1 MPGRRL
7 TGADRQQIAAGLAQR
22 LSYAD
27 IARRLNRPASTVG
40 REVARNGGPARYRAD
55 LAQLATTHR
64 AQRRPRPP
72 APVRRTV
79 ERLGPDPDATAAFVT
94 DLTTALVETGLPRT
108 AARVMACLFT
118 SETGSRTA
126 IEMAQ
131 HLRVSA
137 ATISYAVRLLERQE
151 LIRRGR
157 DDRGRRHRYFLDDK
171 AGLRTVAASVAANQR
186 FAATALRGAEL
197 FGAGTAAGSRLALAG
212 RFFERLG
219 DDLIRSAE
227 RHWRD
232 MAGDLAG
239 DMAGDMAGDR
249 GDAPVHHS

>member
-7 TGADRQQIAAGLAQR
+7 TKADRQQIAAGLAQR

-27 IARRLNRPASTVG
+27 IARRLNRPASTVS
-40 REVARNGGPARYRAD
+40 REVARNGGPARYRAE

-64 AQRRPRPP
+64 ARRRPQPP
-72 APVRRTV
+72 ASVQRTT
-79 ERLGPDPDATAAFVT
+79 EHLGPDPNATATFVT

-108 AARVMACLFT
+108 AARVMACLFA
-118 SETGSRTA
+118 SDTGSRTA

-131 HLRVSA
+131 DLQVSA
-137 ATISYAVRLLERQE
+137 ATISHTVRLLERQN

-157 DDRGRRHRYFLDDK
+157 DDGGRRHRYFLDDK
-171 AGLRTVAASVAANQR
+171 AGLRTVAVSVAANQR

-197 FGAGTAAGSRLALAG
+197 FGDETAAGSRLALAG
-212 RFFERLG
+212 RFLERLG

-227 RHWRD
+227 KHWRD
-232 MAGDLAG
+232 LV
-239 DMAGDMAGDR
+239 GDR
-249 GDAPVHHS
+249 GEESTLTCHAE

>member
-7 TGADRQQIAAGLAQR
+7 TSADRQKIAAGLAQH

-27 IARRLNRPASTVG
+27 IARRLNRPASTVS
-40 REVARNGGPARYRAD
+40 REVARNGGPARYRAE

-64 AQRRPRPP
+64 ARRRPTPP
-72 APVRRTV
+72 APARSAV
-79 ERLGPDPDATAAFVT
+79 EHLGPDPDAAAAFVT
-94 DLTTALVETGLPRT
+94 DLTSALVETGFPRT

-131 HLRVSA
+131 RLQVSA
-137 ATISYAVRLLERQE
+137 ATISHAVRLLEQQD

-171 AGLRTVAASVAANQR
+171 AGLRTVAASVAANQW

-197 FGAGTAAGSRLALAG
+197 FGAETAAGSRLAMAG
-212 RFFERLG
+212 RFLERLG

-227 RHWRD
+227 KHWHD
-232 MAGDLAG
+232 MVGNSGDEYTLTSHAE
-239 DMAGDMAGDR
+239 
-249 GDAPVHHS
+249 